1 MILPQ
6 PLETGILSETLECLQ
21 CSPLRIWVQLNTEN
35 QWKNGD
41 VNILNF
47 VSSSLQRTEPAEINK
62 ISLFSSKCQP
72 SLWATLYPAT
82 AVQYRMLN
90 VFGVEF
96 TK

>member
-62 ISLFSSKCQP
+62 ISFFFK
-72 SLWATLYPAT
+72 
-82 AVQYRMLN
+82 
-90 VFGVEF
+90 
-96 TK
+96 